1 MANEKNKGFLTTAE
15 YEAIK
20 AEKSAQL
27 NRVVSQFNDCD
38 DKTEADKLEAEIKE
52 LQKAY
57 NDASRC
63 MVMLG
68 CIEAEEDTIVAACR
82 TRVYP
87 VIKVSAKR
95 LDSGAKV
102 YEVSPDL
109 KLIDLTSF
117 NRTVIAAWFYRA
129 ELLCYMLTKD
139 AASSLGY
146 DKARIGDLM
155 KFFKISEEAANADKV
170 SKTTL
175 KKVVPEIIARMIGE
189 QYEESVV
196 PADINHLLYGFTKDD
211 NKASLNTK
219 TASTKQTVK
228 LLTDICH
235 RILTDGFYTIDSKQ
249 VKVK

>member
-1 MANEKNKGFLTTAE
+1 MANKGFLTTAE

-20 AEKSAQL
+20 VEKSAAL
-27 NRVVSQFNDCD
+27 NEAVLKFNDCED
-38 DKTEADKLEAEIKE
+38 RTEADRLDSEIKE

-63 MVMLG
+63 LVMLG
-68 CIEAEEDTIVAACR
+68 CIESEEDTISAACR
-82 TRVYP
+82 IRVYP

-95 LDSGAKV
+95 LDSGAKM
-102 YEVSPDL
+102 YEVSPDI

-117 NRTVIAAWFYRA
+117 NKTVISAWFYRA
-129 ELLCYMLTKD
+129 ELLCQMLTRE
-139 AASSLGY
+139 AASALGY
-146 DKARIGDLM
+146 DKARIGDMM
-155 KFFKISEEAANADKV
+155 KFFKISEEAASAEKV

-175 KKVVPEIIARMIGE
+175 KKVVPEIISRMIGE
-189 QYEESVV
+189 EYAEKVV

-249 VKVK
+249 VKIK